1 MEWWDS
7 GVVRQWSGGAVEWWD
22 SGVGLWSGG
31 AVEW

>member
-22 SGVGLWSGG
+22 SGVVGRGG
-31 AVEW
+31 VG